1 MGHATAQGGVMFSLS
16 DFWPTPQNI
25 AECIRT
31 EAEVVD
37 DAVLLA
43 VHEPG
48 PLITRSAIGAVER
61 PATEADLLASLMR
74 DASDASAVLVA
85 ITGESGVGKSHLV
98 RWLHA
103 QLQRHPRRDQLVIV
117 LIPKTASL
125 RQVVERILQPLQGE
139 AYSQLLA
146 ELSQTVDHLRPDHA
160 AAHLCTALSLVL
172 EQRFSE
178 GMASLRSTNRGDRQL
193 RERLDLTRVLRELI
207 REPEIF
213 DQWFRTP
220 LERIVRQTIEGGS
233 EQQTGE
239 QRRFV
244 PADLEPPESYTP
256 DGSRRTIQAA
266 LQQLTRNDGA
276 SRPLAAEIL
285 QEALDPALRD
295 VFQFSR
301 ALGQRTITEIV
312 NGIRAQLLK
321 DGKELVLLIEDFAA
335 LAGIQQ
341 PLLELMIAESDELVD
356 GVQVRVRAP
365 IRTALAVTD
374 GFLPS
379 RQTILSRAKQE
390 WLIPNTAA
398 TPQAIVERMV
408 SLAGRY
414 LNAAR
419 WGAKALREQFEV
431 NPAGEIEGWVK
442 PFPAALSD
450 DDLNRLTAFGESH
463 QGYPLFP
470 LSALAIESI
479 ARRELSPGGELRLN
493 PRAFID
499 IVLRQTLSHR
509 SLYESRAFPPA
520 NFKDAAPNATVQI
533 ALKARG
539 MPQEQ
544 LERLAPVLD
553 YWAGNPSNLN
563 DPPRAAKGVFEAFDL
578 PWPFATTLDSAK
590 EPATGGAKG
599 SGKAPVPAPAP
610 PPPPAPTPPP
620 ATDLEYL
627 DAWSKG
633 GIDQKFA
640 RRVRNLLA
648 DALKDRI
655 DWTAYRLKSKPIE
668 AGHLWLPFASVGNPS
683 NEPKFVVATESRPL
697 DPVLLA
703 GIAALERW
711 SDNKKS
717 WDYANAE
724 ADYPIAQQLLDRIEE
739 QAIAWHTTSAEQQ
752 VGVGLKLLKR
762 QALLL
767 RLSRAAAPRTP
778 PLSDYFA
785 KLPHPLWEPDPAD
798 SQPAAMIARALGRI
812 EAARSVV
819 CGIIARSLGCFQGD
833 GDTVM
838 AVDLRRLYSAWRQS
852 LPDNPTTLISTQLG
866 EFRTAADEL
875 LTDSRVDILLKRYST
890 ATKFVLP
897 AIRERLC
904 EWEGASSAAQLVDQ
918 LQHAQRSGLF
928 AFISSGSFEQSKRA
942 VETLSGEDAR
952 QVIREAF
959 AFEEPDPQ
967 SPIEAR
973 LVAWSALNM
982 QKLVAVSEALTLLD
996 KVLPDLDRAVDTQ
1009 LRNLGGGD
1017 IGSMLTDLQAD
1028 LEAITK
1034 GHET

>member
-1 MGHATAQGGVMFSLS
+1 MTSLS
-16 DFWPTPQNI
+16 DFWPSPQHI

-48 PLITRSAIGAVER
+48 PLITRTANGAVER
-61 PATEADLLASLMR
+61 PATEANLLASLMR
-74 DASDASAVLVA
+74 DASDGSAVLVA

-98 RWLHA
+98 RWLNA

-117 LIPKTASL
+117 LVPKTASL

-139 AYSQLLA
+139 AYSNLLA
-146 ELSQTVDHLRPDHA
+146 ELSQTVDHLRPSDA
-160 AAHLCTALSLVL
+160 AEMLCTAISLVL
-172 EQRFSE
+172 KQRFDE
-178 GMASLRSTNRGDRQL
+178 GMASLQTTDREDRKL
-193 RERLDLTRVLRELI
+193 RERLELTRVLRDLI
-207 REPEIF
+207 REPEVF

-244 PADLEPPESYTP
+244 PADLDPPESYIP
-256 DGSRRTIQAA
+256 DGSRRTVQAA
-266 LQQLTRNDGA
+266 LQKLTRNDGA

-301 ALGQRTITEIV
+301 ALGQRTIEEIV
-312 NGIRAQLLK
+312 DGIRQQLLK

-341 PLLELMIAESDELVD
+341 PLLNLMIAESDH
-356 GVQVRVRAP
+356 GGVRVRAP

-379 RQTILSRAKQE
+379 RQTILTRAKQE

-398 TPQAIVERMV
+398 TPQAIIDRMV

-419 WGAKALREQFEV
+419 WGAKALREQFEL

-442 PFPAALSD
+442 PFPTALSD
-450 DDLNRLTAFGESH
+450 DDLHRLLAFGDSP
-463 QGYPLFP
+463 QGYSLFP

-499 IVLRQTLSHR
+499 TVLRQTLSHR

-520 NFKDAAPNATVQI
+520 NFKGAAPSATVQI

-553 YWAGNPSNLN
+553 YWAGNPGNLS
-563 DPPRAAKGVFEAFDL
+563 DAPRAAKGVFEAFDL
-578 PWPFATTLDSAK
+578 PWPFDTPLDVAK
-590 EPATGGAKG
+590 DPAKG
-599 SGKAPVPAPAP
+599 SGNGSGRAPVPQPVSPPSP
-610 PPPPAPTPPP
+610 PPPPPPVP
-620 ATDLEYL
+620 ELEYL
-627 DAWSKG
+627 NAWSKG
-633 GIDQKFA
+633 SIDQRYA

-648 DALKDRI
+648 EALKDRI
-655 DWTAYRLKSKPIE
+655 DWTVHRLKSRSIE
-668 AGHLWLPFASVGNPS
+668 AAHLWLPFASVGNPS
-683 NEPKFVVATESRPL
+683 NEPKFVVAAEARPL

-703 GIAALERW
+703 GLAALERW
-711 SDNKKS
+711 SNNRKS
-717 WDYANAE
+717 WDYTNAD
-724 ADYPIAQQLLDRIEE
+724 ADYPIAQQLLDRIEV
-739 QAIAWHTTSAEQQ
+739 QAIAWHATSVEQQ
-752 VGVGLKLLKR
+752 AGVALKLLQR

-767 RLSRAAAPRTP
+767 RLSRAVEPRTP
-778 PLSDYFA
+778 PLSDYYA
-785 KLPHPLWEPDPAD
+785 GLPQPPWEPDAAD
-798 SQPAAMIARALGRI
+798 THPAAVIARAISRA
-812 EAARSVV
+812 EAARATV
-819 CGIIARSLGCFQGD
+819 CTIVSRSAGCFQGD
-833 GDTVM
+833 GDTVQ
-838 AVDLRRLYSAWRQS
+838 AIDLRRTKSAWRQP
-852 LPDNPTTLISTQLG
+852 LPEAGTLLISMQLG
-866 EFRTAADEL
+866 DFKTAADEMFNA
-875 LTDSRVDILLKRYST
+875 SRVEGLLKRYSA
-890 ATKFVLP
+890 ATTHVLP
-897 AIRERLC
+897 TIRERLSD
-904 EWEGASSAAQLVDQ
+904 WEGAGPATQLLEQ
-918 LQHAQRSGLF
+918 LQQAQKAGLF
-928 AFISSGSFEQSKRA
+928 ALITFGTFEQSKRA

-952 QVIREAF
+952 QLIRQALAF
-959 AFEEPDPQ
+959 KEPDPQ
-967 SPIEAR
+967 SSIESR
-973 LVAWSALNM
+973 LLAWSALNM
-982 QKLVAVSEALTLLD
+982 RQLVAVSDALALLD
-996 KVLPDLDRAVDTQ
+996 RVLPDLDRAADSQ
-1009 LRNLGGGD
+1009 LSTLGGAD
-1017 IGSMLTDLQAD
+1017 IGAMLTGLQTD

-1034 GHET
+1034 EFGQ

>member
-1 MGHATAQGGVMFSLS
+1 MTSLS
-16 DFWPTPQNI
+16 DFWPSPKNI

-48 PLITRSAIGAVER
+48 PLITRTANGAVER
-61 PATEADLLASLMR
+61 PATEANLLASLMR
-74 DASDASAVLVA
+74 DASDGSAVLVA

-103 QLQRHPRRDQLVIV
+103 QLQRHPKRDQLVIV
-117 LIPKTASL
+117 LVPKTASL

-139 AYSQLLA
+139 AYSKLLA
-146 ELSQTVDHLRPDHA
+146 ELSQTVDHLRPGHA
-160 AAHLCTALSLVL
+160 AAMLCTALSLVL
-172 EQRFSE
+172 EQKFTE
-178 GMASLRSTNRGDRQL
+178 GMASLKSTDREDREL
-193 RERLDLTRVLRELI
+193 RERLALTRLLRDLI
-207 REPEIF
+207 REPEVF

-239 QRRFV
+239 QRRFM
-244 PADLEPPESYTP
+244 PADLDPPETYMP
-256 DGSRRTIQAA
+256 DGSRRTVQAA

-301 ALGQRTITEIV
+301 ALGQRTIEEIV
-312 NGIRAQLLK
+312 DGIRRQLLK

-341 PLLELMIAESDELVD
+341 PLLNLMIAESDHGGE
-356 GVQVRVRAP
+356 RVRAP

-379 RQTILSRAKQE
+379 RQTILTRAKQE

-398 TPQAIVERMV
+398 TPQAIVDRMV

-442 PFPAALSD
+442 PFPTELSD
-450 DDLNRLTAFGESH
+450 DDLHRLSAFGASP

-470 LSALAIESI
+470 LSAVAIESI

-499 IVLRQTLSHR
+499 TVLRQTLSHR

-520 NFKDAAPNATVQI
+520 NFKGAAPNATVQI

-553 YWAGNPSNLN
+553 YWAGNPGNLS
-563 DPPRAAKGVFEAFDL
+563 DAPRAAKGVFEAFDL
-578 PWPFATTLDSAK
+578 PWPFDSVPDP
-590 EPATGGAKG
+590 EPGPGPT
-599 SGKAPVPAPAP
+599 PTPRP
-610 PPPPAPTPPP
+610 PPPPPPP
-620 ATDLEYL
+620 PPELEYL
-627 DAWSKG
+627 KVWSMG
-633 GIDQKFA
+633 GIDQRSA

-648 DALKDRI
+648 EALKDRI
-655 DWTAYRLKSKPIE
+655 DWTVHRLKSRSIE
-668 AGHLWLPFASVGNPS
+668 AAHLWLPFASVGNPS
-683 NEPKFVVATESRPL
+683 NEPKFVVAAEARPL

-703 GIAALERW
+703 GLAALERW

-717 WDYANAE
+717 WDYTNAE
-724 ADYPIAQQLLDRIEE
+724 ADYPIAQQLLDRIEA
-739 QAIAWHTTSAEQQ
+739 QAIAWHTASAEQQ
-752 VGVGLKLLKR
+752 AGVALKLLQR

-767 RLSRAAAPRTP
+767 RLSRAVEPRTP
-778 PLSDYFA
+778 PLSDYYA
-785 KLPHPLWEPDPAD
+785 GLPQPPWEPDASD
-798 SQPAAMIARALGRI
+798 TQPAAVIARAISRA
-812 EAARSVV
+812 EAARATVSAIV
-819 CGIIARSLGCFQGD
+819 ARSLGCFQGD
-833 GDTVM
+833 GDTVQ
-838 AVDLRRLYSAWRQS
+838 AIDLRRTKSAWRQP
-852 LPDNPTTLISTQLG
+852 LPEAGTMLISTQLG
-866 EFRTAADEL
+866 DFKTAADEL
-875 LTDSRVDILLKRYST
+875 FNESRVEGLLKRYSA
-890 ATKFVLP
+890 ATTHVLP
-897 AIRERLC
+897 TIRDRLSD
-904 EWEGASSAAQLVDQ
+904 WEGAGPATQLLEQ
-918 LQHAQRSGLF
+918 LQQAQKAGLF
-928 AFISSGSFEQSKRA
+928 ALITSGSFEQSKRA
-942 VETLSGEDAR
+942 VDTLSGEEAR
-952 QVIREAF
+952 QLIRQALAF
-959 AFEEPDPQ
+959 KEPDPQ
-967 SPIEAR
+967 ASIETR
-973 LVAWSALNM
+973 LLAWSALSM
-982 QKLVAVSEALTLLD
+982 QQLVAVSDALALLD
-996 KVLPDLDRAVDTQ
+996 RVLPDLDRAADSQ
-1009 LRNLGGGD
+1009 LSNLGGLD
-1017 IGSMLTDLQAD
+1017 IGAMLTGLRTD

-1034 GHET
+1034 EFGQ

>member
-1 MGHATAQGGVMFSLS
+1 MNSLK
-16 DFWPTPQNI
+16 DFWPSLSNI

-48 PLITRSAIGAVER
+48 PLITRTANGAVER
-61 PATEADLLASLMR
+61 PSTEANLLASLMR
-74 DASDASAVLVA
+74 DASDGSAVLVA

-117 LIPKTASL
+117 LVPKTASL

-139 AYSQLLA
+139 AYAKLLA
-146 ELSQTVDHLRPDHA
+146 ELSQTVDHLRPSDA
-160 AAHLCTALSLVL
+160 AEMLCTAISLVL
-172 EQRFSE
+172 KQRFDE
-178 GMASLRSTNRGDRQL
+178 GMASLQATDREDRKL
-193 RERLDLTRVLRELI
+193 RERLDLMRVLRDLI
-207 REPEIF
+207 REPEVF

-244 PADLEPPESYTP
+244 PADLDPPESYTP
-256 DGSRRTIQAA
+256 DGGRRTVQAA
-266 LQQLTRNDGA
+266 LQRLTRNDGA

-301 ALGQRTITEIV
+301 ALGQRTIEEIV
-312 NGIRAQLLK
+312 DGIRQQLLK

-341 PLLELMIAESDELVD
+341 PLLNLMIAESDH
-356 GVQVRVRAP
+356 GGVRVRAP

-379 RQTILSRAKQE
+379 RQTILTRAKQE

-398 TPQAIVERMV
+398 TPQAIIDRMV

-419 WGAKALREQFEV
+419 WGASALREQFEV
-431 NPAGEIEGWVK
+431 NPTGEIEGWVK
-442 PFPAALSD
+442 PFPTTLPDGDLHRLS
-450 DDLNRLTAFGESH
+450 AFGESP

-499 IVLRQTLSHR
+499 TILRQTLAYR
-509 SLYESRAFPPA
+509 SLYETKCFPPA
-520 NFKDAAPNATVQI
+520 NFKGAAPNATVQI

-539 MPQEQ
+539 MPQEH

-553 YWAGNPSNLN
+553 YWAGNPGNLS
-563 DPPRAAKGVFEAFDL
+563 DAPRAGRGVFEAFNL
-578 PWPFATTLDSAK
+578 PWPFDASPDMAK
-590 EPATGGAKG
+590 APAKGGGKG
-599 SGKAPVPAPAP
+599 SGGPPVPQPASTPP
-610 PPPPAPTPPP
+610 PPPPAPP
-620 ATDLEYL
+620 APELDYL
-627 DAWSKG
+627 NAWSKG
-633 GIDQKFA
+633 SIDQRYA

-648 DALKDRI
+648 EALKDRI
-655 DWTAYRLKSKPIE
+655 DWTVHRLKPRSIE
-668 AGHLWLPFASVGNPS
+668 AAHLWLPFASVGNPS
-683 NEPKFVVATESRPL
+683 NEPKFVVAAESRPL

-703 GIAALERW
+703 GLAALERW

-717 WDYANAE
+717 WDYPNAD
-724 ADYPIAQQLLDRIEE
+724 ADYPIAQQLLDRIEV
-739 QAIAWHTTSAEQQ
+739 QAIDWHTTSAEQQ
-752 VGVGLKLLKR
+752 AGVALKLLQR

-767 RLSRAAAPRTP
+767 RLSRAFEPRTP

-785 KLPHPLWEPDPAD
+785 SLSQPPWEPDAAD
-798 SQPAAMIARALGRI
+798 THPAAMIARVIGRA
-812 EAARSVV
+812 EAARPTVSTIV
-819 CGIIARSLGCFQGD
+819 ARCLGCFQGD
-833 GDTVM
+833 GDIVQ
-838 AVDLRRLYSAWRQS
+838 AIDLRRTKSAWRQS
-852 LPDNPTTLISTQLG
+852 IPEAGTMLISMQLG
-866 EFRTAADEL
+866 DFKTAADEML
-875 LTDSRVDILLKRYST
+875 NTSRIEGLLKRYSA
-890 ATKFVLP
+890 ATTHVLP
-897 AIRERLC
+897 AIRERLSD
-904 EWEGASSAAQLVDQ
+904 WEGADAASQLLEQ
-918 LQHAQRSGLF
+918 LQQAQKAGLF
-928 AFISSGSFEQSKRA
+928 ALITSGNFEQSKRA
-942 VETLSGEDAR
+942 VETLSSEEAR
-952 QVIREAF
+952 QLIRQALTF
-959 AFEEPDPQ
+959 NEPDPE
-967 SPIEAR
+967 SSIESR
-973 LVAWSALNM
+973 LLAWSALNM
-982 QKLVAVSEALTLLD
+982 RQLVAVGDALALLY
-996 KVLPDLDRAVDTQ
+996 KVLPDLDRAADSQ
-1009 LRNLGGGD
+1009 LSTLGGAD
-1017 IGSMLTDLQAD
+1017 IGAMLRGLQSD
-1028 LEAITK
+1028 LEVITREF
-1034 GHET
+1034 GS

>member
-1 MGHATAQGGVMFSLS
+1 MTSLS
-16 DFWPTPQNI
+16 DFWPSPQNI

-48 PLITRSAIGAVER
+48 PLITRTANGAVER
-61 PATEADLLASLMR
+61 PSTEANLLASLMR
-74 DASDASAVLVA
+74 DASDGSAVLVA

-117 LIPKTASL
+117 LVPKTASL

-139 AYSQLLA
+139 AYAKLLA
-146 ELSQTVDHLRPDHA
+146 ELSQTVDHLRPGHA
-160 AAHLCTALSLVL
+160 AAMLCTALSLVL
-172 EQRFSE
+172 EQKFTE
-178 GMASLRSTNRGDRQL
+178 GMASLKSTDREDREL
-193 RERLDLTRVLRELI
+193 RERLALTRVLRDLI
-207 REPEIF
+207 REPEVF

-244 PADLEPPESYTP
+244 PADLDPPESYTP
-256 DGSRRTIQAA
+256 DGSRRTVQAA

-301 ALGQRTITEIV
+301 ALGQRTIEEIV
-312 NGIRAQLLK
+312 DGIRQQLLK

-341 PLLELMIAESDELVD
+341 PLLNLMIAESDH
-356 GVQVRVRAP
+356 GGVRVRAP

-379 RQTILSRAKQE
+379 RQTILTRAKRE

-398 TPQAIVERMV
+398 TPQAIIDRMV
-408 SLAGRY
+408 LLAGRY

-442 PFPAALSD
+442 PFPTALSD
-450 DDLNRLTAFGESH
+450 DDLHRLSAFGDSP

-499 IVLRQTLSHR
+499 TVLRQTLSHR

-520 NFKDAAPNATVQI
+520 NFKGAAPNATVQI

-553 YWAGNPSNLN
+553 YWAGNPGNLS
-563 DPPRAAKGVFEAFDL
+563 DAPRAAKGVFEAFDL
-578 PWPFATTLDSAK
+578 PWPFDAPLDFAK
-590 EPATGGAKG
+590 DPAQGGGKG
-599 SGKAPVPAPAP
+599 LGKAPVPQPVSPPSPPP
-610 PPPPAPTPPP
+610 PPPPAPE
-620 ATDLEYL
+620 LEYL
-627 DAWSKG
+627 NAWSKG
-633 GIDQKFA
+633 SIDQRYA

-648 DALKDRI
+648 EALKDRI
-655 DWTAYRLKSKPIE
+655 DWTVHRLKSRSIE
-668 AGHLWLPFASVGNPS
+668 AAHLWLPFASVGNPS
-683 NEPKFVVATESRPL
+683 NEPKFVVAAEARPL

-703 GIAALERW
+703 GLAALERW

-717 WDYANAE
+717 WDYTNAE
-724 ADYPIAQQLLDRIEE
+724 ADYPIAQQLLDRIEV

-752 VGVGLKLLKR
+752 AGVALKLLQR

-767 RLSRAAAPRTP
+767 RLSRAVEPRTP
-778 PLSDYFA
+778 PLSDYYA
-785 KLPHPLWEPDPAD
+785 GLPQPPWEPDAAD
-798 SQPAAMIARALGRI
+798 TQPAAVIARAISRA
-812 EAARSVV
+812 EAARATVSTIVS
-819 CGIIARSLGCFQGD
+819 RSLGCFQGD
-833 GDTVM
+833 GDTVQ
-838 AVDLRRLYSAWRQS
+838 AIDLRRTKSAWRQP
-852 LPDNPTTLISTQLG
+852 LPEAGTMLISMQLG
-866 EFRTAADEL
+866 DFKTAADEMFNA
-875 LTDSRVDILLKRYST
+875 SRVEGLLKRYSA
-890 ATKFVLP
+890 ATTHVLP
-897 AIRERLC
+897 TIRERLSD
-904 EWEGASSAAQLVDQ
+904 WEGAGPATQLLEQ
-918 LQHAQRSGLF
+918 LQQAQKAGLF
-928 AFISSGSFEQSKRA
+928 ALITSGSFEQSKRA
-942 VETLSGEDAR
+942 VETLSGEEAR
-952 QVIREAF
+952 QLIRQALAF
-959 AFEEPDPQ
+959 KEPDPQ
-967 SPIEAR
+967 SSIESR
-973 LVAWSALNM
+973 LLAWSALNM
-982 QKLVAVSEALTLLD
+982 RQLVAVSDALALLD
-996 KVLPDLDRAVDTQ
+996 RVLPDLDRAADSQ
-1009 LRNLGGGD
+1009 LSTLGGAD
-1017 IGSMLTDLQAD
+1017 IGAMLTGLQTD
-1028 LEAITK
+1028 LEVITK
-1034 GHET
+1034 EFGQ

>member
-1 MGHATAQGGVMFSLS
+1 MTSLS
-16 DFWPTPQNI
+16 DFWPSLQNI

-48 PLITRSAIGAVER
+48 PLITRTANGAVER

-74 DASDASAVLVA
+74 DASDGSAVLVA

-117 LIPKTASL
+117 LVPKTASL

-139 AYSQLLA
+139 AYSKLLA
-146 ELSQTVDHLRPDHA
+146 ELSQTVDHLRPGHA
-160 AAHLCTALSLVL
+160 AAMLCTALSLVL
-172 EQRFSE
+172 EQKFTE
-178 GMASLRSTNRGDRQL
+178 GMTSLKSTDREDREL
-193 RERLDLTRVLRELI
+193 RERLALTRVLRDLI
-207 REPEIF
+207 REPEVF
-213 DQWFRTP
+213 DQWFRTS

-244 PADLEPPESYTP
+244 PADLDPPESYTP
-256 DGSRRTIQAA
+256 DGSRRTVQAA

-301 ALGQRTITEIV
+301 ALGQRTIEEIV
-312 NGIRAQLLK
+312 DGIRQQLLK

-341 PLLELMIAESDELVD
+341 PLLNLMIAESDH
-356 GVQVRVRAP
+356 GGVRVRAP

-379 RQTILSRAKQE
+379 RQTILTRAKQE

-398 TPQAIVERMV
+398 TPQAIIDRMV

-419 WGAKALREQFEV
+419 WGAKALREQFEI

-442 PFPAALSD
+442 PFPTELSD
-450 DDLNRLTAFGESH
+450 DDLHRLLAFGESR

-470 LSALAIESI
+470 LSAIAIESI

-499 IVLRQTLSHR
+499 TVLRQTLSHR

-520 NFKDAAPNATVQI
+520 NFKGAAPNATVQI

-553 YWAGNPSNLN
+553 YWAGNPGNLS
-563 DPPRAAKGVFEAFDL
+563 DAPRAAKGVFEAFDL
-578 PWPFATTLDSAK
+578 PWPFDTPLGNVA
-590 EPATGGAKG
+590 GAASGVGKG
-599 SGKAPVPAPAP
+599 SVNAPVAQPVSAQLP
-610 PPPPAPTPPP
+610 PPPSNPAPE
-620 ATDLEYL
+620 LGYL
-627 DAWSKG
+627 DSWSLG
-633 GIDQKFA
+633 SIDQKSA
-640 RRVRNLLA
+640 LRVRKLLA
-648 DALKDRI
+648 EALKDRI
-655 DWTAYRLKSKPIE
+655 EWSVYRLKARSIE
-668 AGHLWLPFASVGNPS
+668 IAHLWLPYASVGNPT
-683 NEPKFVVATESRPL
+683 NEPKFVVAAEARPL

-703 GIAALERW
+703 GLAALERW
-711 SDNKKS
+711 SENKKS
-717 WDYANAE
+717 WDYTNAE
-724 ADYPIAQQLLDRIEE
+724 ADYPIAQQLLDRIEA
-739 QAIAWHTTSAEQQ
+739 QAVAWHTTSAEQQ
-752 VGVGLKLLKR
+752 AGVALKLLHR

-767 RLSRAAAPRTP
+767 RLSRAVEPRTP
-778 PLSDYFA
+778 SLSDFFA
-785 KLPHPLWEPDPAD
+785 GLPQQPWEPDAAD
-798 SQPAAMIARALGRI
+798 TQPAAMIARVIGRA
-812 EAARSVV
+812 EAARSTVSTIV
-819 CGIIARSLGCFQGD
+819 ARCLGCFQGD
-833 GDTVM
+833 GDIVQ
-838 AVDLRRLYSAWRQS
+838 AIDLRRTKSAWRQP
-852 LPDNPTTLISTQLG
+852 LPEAGAMLISMQLG
-866 EFRTAADEL
+866 DFKTAADEML
-875 LTDSRVDILLKRYST
+875 NAPRVEGLLKRYSA
-890 ATKFVLP
+890 ATTHVLP
-897 AIRERLC
+897 TIRERLSD
-904 EWEGASSAAQLVDQ
+904 WEGAGPTTQLLEQ
-918 LQHAQRSGLF
+918 LQQAQKAGLF
-928 AFISSGSFEQSKRA
+928 ALITSGSFEQCKRA
-942 VETLSGEDAR
+942 VETLSGEEAR
-952 QVIREAF
+952 QLIRQALAF
-959 AFEEPDPQ
+959 NEPDPQ
-967 SPIEAR
+967 SSIETR
-973 LVAWSALNM
+973 LLAWSALNM
-982 QKLVAVSEALTLLD
+982 RQLVAVSDALALLD
-996 KVLPDLDRAVDTQ
+996 RVLPDLNRAADSQ
-1009 LRNLGGGD
+1009 LSTLGGAD
-1017 IGSMLTDLQAD
+1017 IGAMLTGLQTD
-1028 LEAITK
+1028 LEAIAK
-1034 GHET
+1034 EFGQ

>member
-1 MGHATAQGGVMFSLS
+1 MTSLS
-16 DFWPTPQNI
+16 DFWPSPQHI

-48 PLITRSAIGAVER
+48 PLITRTANGAVER

-74 DASDASAVLVA
+74 DASDGSAVLVA

-103 QLQRHPRRDQLVIV
+103 QLQRHPRRDQMVIV
-117 LIPKTASL
+117 LVPKTASL

-139 AYSQLLA
+139 AYSKLLA
-146 ELSQTVDHLRPDHA
+146 ELSQTVDHLRPSDA
-160 AAHLCTALSLVL
+160 AEMLCTAISLVL
-172 EQRFSE
+172 KQRFDE
-178 GMASLRSTNRGDRQL
+178 GMASLQAIDRDDRKL
-193 RERLDLTRVLRELI
+193 RERLDLTRVLRDLI
-207 REPEIF
+207 REPEVF

-244 PADLEPPESYTP
+244 PADLDPPESYMP
-256 DGSRRTIQAA
+256 DGSRRTVQAA
-266 LQQLTRNDGA
+266 LQKLTRSDGA

-301 ALGQRTITEIV
+301 ALGQRTIEEIV
-312 NGIRAQLLK
+312 DGIRQQLLK

-341 PLLELMIAESDELVD
+341 PLLNLMIAESDH
-356 GVQVRVRAP
+356 GGARVRAP

-379 RQTILSRAKQE
+379 RQTILTRAKRE

-398 TPQAIVERMV
+398 TPQAIIDRMV

-442 PFPAALSD
+442 PFPTALSD
-450 DDLNRLTAFGESH
+450 DDLHRLSAFGDSP

-499 IVLRQTLSHR
+499 TVLRQTLSHR
-509 SLYESRAFPPA
+509 SLYERRAFPPA
-520 NFKDAAPNATVQI
+520 NFKGAAPNATVQI

-539 MPQEQ
+539 MPQEK

-553 YWAGNPSNLN
+553 YWAGNPGSLS
-563 DPPRAAKGVFEAFDL
+563 DAPRAAKGVFEAFDL
-578 PWPFATTLDSAK
+578 PWPFDTALGNVAGTSS
-590 EPATGGAKG
+590 GAGKG
-599 SGKAPVPAPAP
+599 SVKAPIAKPISPQPPPTASTPAPE
-610 PPPPAPTPPP
+610 
-620 ATDLEYL
+620 LGYL
-627 DAWSKG
+627 NSWSLG
-633 GIDQKFA
+633 SIDQKSA
-640 RRVRNLLA
+640 LRVRKLLA
-648 DALKDRI
+648 EALKDRTE
-655 DWTAYRLKSKPIE
+655 WSVYRLKARSIE
-668 AGHLWLPFASVGNPS
+668 IAHLWLPYASVGNPT
-683 NEPKFVVATESRPL
+683 NDPKFVVAAEARPL

-703 GIAALERW
+703 GLAALERW
-711 SDNKKS
+711 SENKKS
-717 WDYANAE
+717 WDYTNAE
-724 ADYPIAQQLLDRIEE
+724 ADYPIAQQLLDRIEA
-739 QAIAWHTTSAEQQ
+739 QAVAWHTASAEQQ
-752 VGVGLKLLKR
+752 AGVALKLLHR

-767 RLSRAAAPRTP
+767 RLSRAVEPRTP
-778 PLSDYFA
+778 SLSDYFA
-785 KLPHPLWEPDPAD
+785 DLPQRPWEPDAAD
-798 SQPAAMIARALGRI
+798 AQPAAVVARAICRA
-812 EAARSVV
+812 EAARATVSTIV
-819 CGIIARSLGCFQGD
+819 ARSLGCFQGD
-833 GDTVM
+833 GDIVQ
-838 AVDLRRLYSAWRQS
+838 AIDLRRAKSAWRQP
-852 LPDNPTTLISTQLG
+852 LPEAGTLLISTQLG
-866 EFRTAADEL
+866 DFKTIADEL
-875 LTDSRVDILLKRYST
+875 LNSFRVAALLKRYSE
-890 ATKFVLP
+890 AANLVLP
-897 AIRERLC
+897 KIRERLSD
-904 EWEGASSAAQLVDQ
+904 WEGAGPAGRLLEQ
-918 LQHAQRSGLF
+918 LQQAQKAGLF
-928 AFISSGSFEQSKRA
+928 ALITSGSFLQSKRA
-942 VETLSGEDAR
+942 VETLSREEAR
-952 QVIREAF
+952 QLIHQALVF
-959 AFEEPDPQ
+959 KEPDPQ
-967 SPIEAR
+967 SSIESR

-982 QKLVAVSEALTLLD
+982 QQLVDVSDAVALLD
-996 KVLPDLDRAVDTQ
+996 RVMPDLDRAADSQ
-1009 LRNLGGGD
+1009 LSTLGGAD
-1017 IGSMLTDLQAD
+1017 IGAMLTGLRTD

-1034 GHET
+1034 EFGQ

>member
-1 MGHATAQGGVMFSLS
+1 MTSLS
-16 DFWPTPQNI
+16 DFWPSPQHI

-48 PLITRSAIGAVER
+48 PLITRAANGAVER

-74 DASDASAVLVA
+74 DASDGSAVLVA

-103 QLQRHPRRDQLVIV
+103 QLKRHPRRDQLVIV
-117 LIPKTASL
+117 LVPKTASL
-125 RQVVERILQPLQGE
+125 RQVVERILQPLQGK
-139 AYSQLLA
+139 AYSKLLV
-146 ELSQTVDHLRPDHA
+146 ELSQTVDHLRPGHA
-160 AAHLCTALSLVL
+160 AAMLCTALSLVL
-172 EQRFSE
+172 EQKLTE
-178 GMASLRSTNRGDRQL
+178 GIASLKSTDREDREL
-193 RERLDLTRVLRELI
+193 RERLALTRVLRNLI
-207 REPEIF
+207 REPEVF

-244 PADLEPPESYTP
+244 PADLDPPESYTP
-256 DGSRRTIQAA
+256 DGSRRTVQAA

-301 ALGQRTITEIV
+301 ALGQRTIEEIV
-312 NGIRAQLLK
+312 DGIRQQLLK

-341 PLLELMIAESDELVD
+341 PLLNLMIAESDH
-356 GVQVRVRAP
+356 GGVRVRAP

-379 RQTILSRAKQE
+379 RQTILTRAKRE
-390 WLIPNTAA
+390 WLIPNMAA
-398 TPQAIVERMV
+398 TPQAIIDRMV

-442 PFPAALSD
+442 PFPTALSD
-450 DDLNRLTAFGESH
+450 DDLHRLSAFGDSP

-499 IVLRQTLSHR
+499 TVLRQTLSHR

-520 NFKDAAPNATVQI
+520 NFKGAAPNATVQI

-553 YWAGNPSNLN
+553 YWAGNPGNLS
-563 DPPRAAKGVFEAFDL
+563 DAPRAAKGVFEAFDL
-578 PWPFATTLDSAK
+578 PWPFDTPLDIAK
-590 EPATGGAKG
+590 DPAKGGGKG
-599 SGKAPVPAPAP
+599 SGRTPVPQPVSPPPPPP
-610 PPPPAPTPPP
+610 PPPPAPE
-620 ATDLEYL
+620 LEYL
-627 DAWSKG
+627 NAWSKG
-633 GIDQKFA
+633 SIDQRYA

-648 DALKDRI
+648 EALKDRI
-655 DWTAYRLKSKPIE
+655 DWTVHRLKSRSIE
-668 AGHLWLPFASVGNPS
+668 AAHLWLPFASVGNPS
-683 NEPKFVVATESRPL
+683 NEPKFVVAAEARPL

-703 GIAALERW
+703 GLAALERW

-717 WDYANAE
+717 WDYTNADV
-724 ADYPIAQQLLDRIEE
+724 DYPIAQQLLDRIEV
-739 QAIAWHTTSAEQQ
+739 QAIAWHTTSAKQQ
-752 VGVGLKLLKR
+752 AGVALKLLQR

-767 RLSRAAAPRTP
+767 RLSRAVEPRTP
-778 PLSDYFA
+778 PLSDYYA
-785 KLPHPLWEPDPAD
+785 GLPQPPWEPDAAD
-798 SQPAAMIARALGRI
+798 TQPAAVIARAISRA
-812 EAARSVV
+812 EAARATVSTIVSKSV
-819 CGIIARSLGCFQGD
+819 GCFQGD
-833 GDTVM
+833 GDTVQ
-838 AVDLRRLYSAWRQS
+838 AIDLRRTKSAWRQL
-852 LPDNPTTLISTQLG
+852 LPEAGTMLISMQLG
-866 EFRTAADEL
+866 DFKTAADEMFNA
-875 LTDSRVDILLKRYST
+875 SRVEGLLKKYSA
-890 ATKFVLP
+890 ATTHVLP
-897 AIRERLC
+897 TIRERLSD
-904 EWEGASSAAQLVDQ
+904 WEGVGPATQLLEQ
-918 LQHAQRSGLF
+918 LQQAQKAGLF
-928 AFISSGSFEQSKRA
+928 ALITSGSFEQSKRA
-942 VETLSGEDAR
+942 VETLSGEEAR
-952 QVIREAF
+952 QLIRQALAF
-959 AFEEPDPQ
+959 KEPDPQ
-967 SPIEAR
+967 SSIESR
-973 LVAWSALNM
+973 LLAWSALNM
-982 QKLVAVSEALTLLD
+982 QQLVAVSDALALLD
-996 KVLPDLDRAVDTQ
+996 RVLPALDRAADSQ
-1009 LRNLGGGD
+1009 LSTLGGAD
-1017 IGSMLTDLQAD
+1017 IGAMLTGLQTD
-1028 LEAITK
+1028 LEVITK
-1034 GHET
+1034 EFGQ

>member
-1 MGHATAQGGVMFSLS
+1 MTSLS
-16 DFWPTPQNI
+16 DFWPSPQHI

-48 PLITRSAIGAVER
+48 PLITRTANGAVER
-61 PATEADLLASLMR
+61 PATEPDLLASLMR
-74 DASDASAVLVA
+74 DASDGSAVLVA

-103 QLQRHPRRDQLVIV
+103 QLKRHPRRDQLVIV
-117 LIPKTASL
+117 LVPKTASL

-139 AYSQLLA
+139 AYSKLLV
-146 ELSQTVDHLRPDHA
+146 ELSQTVDHLSPSHA
-160 AAHLCTALSLVL
+160 AAMLCTALSLVL
-172 EQRFSE
+172 EQKFTE
-178 GMASLRSTNRGDRQL
+178 GMALLKSTDREDREL
-193 RERLDLTRVLRELI
+193 RERLALTRILRDLI
-207 REPEIF
+207 REPEVF

-244 PADLEPPESYTP
+244 PADLDPPESYTP
-256 DGSRRTIQAA
+256 DGSRRTVQAA

-301 ALGQRTITEIV
+301 ALGQRTIEEIV
-312 NGIRAQLLK
+312 DGIRQQLLI

-341 PLLELMIAESDELVD
+341 PLLNLMIAESDH
-356 GVQVRVRAP
+356 GGVRVRAP

-379 RQTILSRAKQE
+379 RQTILTRAKQE

-398 TPQAIVERMV
+398 TPQAIIDRMV

-442 PFPAALSD
+442 PFPTVLSD
-450 DDLNRLTAFGESH
+450 DDLHRLSAFGDSP

-470 LSALAIESI
+470 LSAVAIESI

-499 IVLRQTLSHR
+499 TVLRQTLSHR

-520 NFKDAAPNATVQI
+520 NFKGAAPNATVQI

-553 YWAGNPSNLN
+553 YWAGNPGNLS
-563 DPPRAAKGVFEAFDL
+563 DAPRAAKGVFEAFYL
-578 PWPFATTLDSAK
+578 PWPFDTPLGNVA
-590 EPATGGAKG
+590 GAASGACKG
-599 SGKAPVPAPAP
+599 SVKAPVAQPVSPQ
-610 PPPPAPTPPP
+610 PPPPASTPAPE
-620 ATDLEYL
+620 LGYL
-627 DAWSKG
+627 NSWSLG
-633 GIDQKFA
+633 SIDQKSA
-640 RRVRNLLA
+640 LRVRKLLA
-648 DALKDRI
+648 EALKDRI
-655 DWTAYRLKSKPIE
+655 EWSAYRLKARSIE
-668 AGHLWLPFASVGNPS
+668 IAHLWLPYASVGNPT
-683 NEPKFVVATESRPL
+683 NEPKFVVAAEARPL

-703 GIAALERW
+703 GLAALERW
-711 SDNKKS
+711 SENKKS
-717 WDYANAE
+717 WDYTNAE
-724 ADYPIAQQLLDRIEE
+724 ADYPIAQQLLDRIEA
-739 QAIAWHTTSAEQQ
+739 QAVAWHTTSAEQQ
-752 VGVGLKLLKR
+752 AGVALKLLHR

-767 RLSRAAAPRTP
+767 GLSRAVEPRTP
-778 PLSDYFA
+778 PLPDYFA
-785 KLPHPLWEPDPAD
+785 GLPQPPWEPDAAD
-798 SQPAAMIARALGRI
+798 TQPAAMIARVIGRTQ
-812 EAARSVV
+812 AARATVSAIV
-819 CGIIARSLGCFQGD
+819 ARCLGCFQGD
-833 GDTVM
+833 GDILQ
-838 AVDLRRLYSAWRQS
+838 AIDLRRTKSAWRQP
-852 LPDNPTTLISTQLG
+852 LPEAGTMLISMQLG
-866 EFRTAADEL
+866 DFKTAGDEML
-875 LTDSRVDILLKRYST
+875 NASRVEGLLKRYSA
-890 ATKFVLP
+890 ATTHVLP
-897 AIRERLC
+897 TIRERLSD
-904 EWEGASSAAQLVDQ
+904 WEGAGPATQLLEQ
-918 LQHAQRSGLF
+918 LQQAQKAGLF
-928 AFISSGSFEQSKRA
+928 ALITSGSFEQSKRA
-942 VETLSGEDAR
+942 VETLSGEEAR
-952 QVIREAF
+952 QLIRQALAF
-959 AFEEPDPQ
+959 KEPDPQ
-967 SPIEAR
+967 SSIETR

-982 QKLVAVSEALTLLD
+982 RQLVAVRDALALLD
-996 KVLPDLDRAVDTQ
+996 RVLADLDRAADSQ
-1009 LRNLGGGD
+1009 LSTLGGAD
-1017 IGSMLTDLQAD
+1017 IGAMLTGLQTD
-1028 LEAITK
+1028 LEVITK
-1034 GHET
+1034 EFGQ

>member
-1 MGHATAQGGVMFSLS
+1 MTSLS
-16 DFWPTPQNI
+16 DFWPSLQNI
-25 AECIRT
+25 AGCIRT

-48 PLITRSAIGAVER
+48 PLITRTANGAVER
-61 PATEADLLASLMR
+61 PSTEANLLASLMR
-74 DASDASAVLVA
+74 DASDGSAVLVA

-103 QLQRHPRRDQLVIV
+103 QLQRHPRREQLVIILV
-117 LIPKTASL
+117 PKTASL

-139 AYSQLLA
+139 AYSKLLA
-146 ELSQTVDHLRPDHA
+146 ELSQAVDHLRPGHA
-160 AAHLCTALSLVL
+160 AAMLCTALSLIL
-172 EQRFSE
+172 EQKFTE
-178 GMASLRSTNRGDRQL
+178 GMTSLRSTDRDDREL
-193 RERLDLTRVLRELI
+193 RERLALTRVLRDLI
-207 REPEIF
+207 REPEVI

-256 DGSRRTIQAA
+256 DGSRRAVQAA

-301 ALGQRTITEIV
+301 ALGQRTIEEIV
-312 NGIRAQLLK
+312 DGIRQQLLK

-341 PLLELMIAESDELVD
+341 PLLNLMIAESDH
-356 GVQVRVRAP
+356 GGVRVRAP

-379 RQTILSRAKQE
+379 RQTILTRAKQE

-398 TPQAIVERMV
+398 TPQAIIDRMV

-419 WGAKALREQFEV
+419 WGAKALREQFEID
-431 NPAGEIEGWVK
+431 PTGEIEGWVK
-442 PFPAALSD
+442 PFPTALSD
-450 DDLNRLTAFGESH
+450 DDLHRLSAFGESP

-499 IVLRQTLSHR
+499 TVLRQTLSHR
-509 SLYESRAFPPA
+509 SLYETRAFPPA
-520 NFKDAAPNATVQI
+520 NFKGAAPNATVQI

-539 MPQEQ
+539 MPQKQ

-553 YWAGNPSNLN
+553 YWAGNPGNLS
-563 DPPRAAKGVFEAFDL
+563 DAPRTARGVFAAFDL
-578 PWPFATTLDSAK
+578 PWPFDTQLDIAK
-590 EPATGGAKG
+590 EAAKG
-599 SGKAPVPAPAP
+599 GGEDSGKSPVPQPMP
-610 PPPPAPTPPP
+610 PPPPTPAPEL
-620 ATDLEYL
+620 DYL
-627 DAWSKG
+627 TAWSKG
-633 GIDQKFA
+633 SIDQKYA

-648 DALKDRI
+648 EALKDRI
-655 DWTAYRLKSKPIE
+655 DWTVYRLKSRSIE
-668 AGHLWLPFASVGNPS
+668 AVHLWLPYASVGNPG
-683 NEPKFVVATESRPL
+683 NEPRFVVAAEARPL

-703 GIAALERW
+703 GLAALERW

-717 WDYANAE
+717 WDYTNAD
-724 ADYPIAQQLLDRIEE
+724 ADYPIAQQLLDHIEA
-739 QAIAWHTTSAEQQ
+739 QAIAWHTASAEQQ
-752 VGVGLKLLKR
+752 AGVALKLLQR

-767 RLSRAAAPRTP
+767 RLSRAAEPLTP
-778 PLSDYFA
+778 PLSDYYA
-785 KLPHPLWEPDPAD
+785 GLPQPPWEPDAAD
-798 SQPAAMIARALGRI
+798 TQPAAVIARAIGRA
-812 EAARSVV
+812 EAARATVSTIV
-819 CGIIARSLGCFQGD
+819 ARSIGCFQGD
-833 GDTVM
+833 GDIVQ
-838 AVDLRRLYSAWRQS
+838 AIDLKRTKSAWRQPMPEAGS
-852 LPDNPTTLISTQLG
+852 MLISAQLG
-866 EFRTAADEL
+866 DFKTAADEML
-875 LTDSRVDILLKRYST
+875 NASRVEGLLKKYSA
-890 ATKFVLP
+890 ATTQVLP
-897 AIRERLC
+897 TILERLSD
-904 EWEGASSAAQLVDQ
+904 WEGAGPANQLLEQ
-918 LQHAQRSGLF
+918 LQQAQKAGLF
-928 AFISSGSFEQSKRA
+928 ALITSGSFEQSKRA
-942 VETLSGEDAR
+942 VEKLSGEKAR
-952 QVIREAF
+952 QLIRQALAF
-959 AFEEPDPQ
+959 KEPNPQ
-967 SPIEAR
+967 SSIESR
-973 LVAWSALNM
+973 LLAWSALNM
-982 QKLVAVSEALTLLD
+982 QQLVAVSDALTLLD
-996 KVLPDLDRAVDTQ
+996 RVLPDLDRVTDSQ
-1009 LRNLGGGD
+1009 LSAFGGAD
-1017 IGSMLTDLQAD
+1017 IGAMLTGLQAD

-1034 GHET
+1034 EGEQ

>member
-1 MGHATAQGGVMFSLS
+1 MTSLS
-16 DFWPTPQNI
+16 DFWPSPQNI

-48 PLITRSAIGAVER
+48 PLITRTANGAVER
-61 PATEADLLASLMR
+61 PATEANLLASLMR
-74 DASDASAVLVA
+74 DAGDGSAVLVA

-117 LIPKTASL
+117 LVPKTASL
-125 RQVVERILQPLQGE
+125 RQVVERILKPLQGE
-139 AYSQLLA
+139 AYSKLLA
-146 ELSQTVDHLRPDHA
+146 ELSQTVDHLRPAHA
-160 AAHLCTALSLVL
+160 AAMLCTALSLVL
-172 EQRFSE
+172 EQKFTE
-178 GMASLRSTNRGDRQL
+178 GMASLKSTDRKDQEL
-193 RERLDLTRVLRELI
+193 RERLGLTRILRDLI
-207 REPEIF
+207 REPEVF

-244 PADLEPPESYTP
+244 PADLDPPDSYTP
-256 DGSRRTIQAA
+256 DGSRRTVQAA

-301 ALGQRTITEIV
+301 ALGQRTIEEIV
-312 NGIRAQLLK
+312 DGIRQQLLK

-341 PLLELMIAESDELVD
+341 PLLNLMIAESDH
-356 GVQVRVRAP
+356 GGVRVRAP

-379 RQTILSRAKQE
+379 RQTILTRAKQE

-398 TPQAIVERMV
+398 TPQAIIGRMV

-419 WGAKALREQFEV
+419 WGAKALREQFEI
-431 NPAGEIEGWVK
+431 NPTGEIEGWVK
-442 PFPAALSD
+442 PFPTALSD
-450 DDLNRLTAFGESH
+450 DDLHRLSAFGESP

-499 IVLRQTLSHR
+499 AVLRQTLSHR

-520 NFKDAAPNATVQI
+520 NFKGAAPNATVQI

-553 YWAGNPSNLN
+553 YWAGNPGNLS
-563 DPPRAAKGVFEAFDL
+563 DAPRAAKGVFEAFDL
-578 PWPFATTLDSAK
+578 PWPFDTPPGSVIGPTA
-590 EPATGGAKG
+590 GAG
-599 SGKAPVPAPAP
+599 NGAVKAPVPQPVSPQP
-610 PPPPAPTPPP
+610 PPPSPPPAPE
-620 ATDLEYL
+620 LEYL
-627 DAWSKG
+627 TAWSKG
-633 GIDQKFA
+633 SIDQKYA

-648 DALKDRI
+648 EALKDRI
-655 DWTAYRLKSKPIE
+655 DWTVHRLKPRAIE
-668 AGHLWLPFASVGNPS
+668 ATHLWLPFASVGNPS
-683 NEPKFVVATESRPL
+683 NEPKFVVAAETRPL
-697 DPVLLA
+697 DLVLLA
-703 GIAALERW
+703 GLAALERW

-717 WDYANAE
+717 WDYTNAE
-724 ADYPIAQQLLDRIEE
+724 ADYPIAQQLLDRIEA

-752 VGVGLKLLKR
+752 AGVALKLLHR

-767 RLSRAAAPRTP
+767 RLSRAVEPRTP
-778 PLSDYFA
+778 PLSDYYA
-785 KLPHPLWEPDPAD
+785 GLPQPPWEPDAAD
-798 SQPAAMIARALGRI
+798 TQPAALIARVISRA
-812 EAARSVV
+812 EAARATVSTIV
-819 CGIIARSLGCFQGD
+819 ARSIGCFQGD
-833 GDTVM
+833 GDTVQ
-838 AVDLRRLYSAWRQS
+838 AIDLRRTKSAWRQP
-852 LPDNPTTLISTQLG
+852 LPEAGTMLISMQLG
-866 EFRTAADEL
+866 DFKTAADEMFIA
-875 LTDSRVDILLKRYST
+875 SRVEALLKRYST
-890 ATKFVLP
+890 ATNNLLP
-897 AIRERLC
+897 TIRDRLND
-904 EWEGASSAAQLVDQ
+904 WEGASPATQLLEQ
-918 LQHAQRSGLF
+918 LQQAQKAGLF
-928 AFISSGSFEQSKRA
+928 ALITSGSFEQSKRA
-942 VETLSGEDAR
+942 VETLSAEEAR
-952 QVIREAF
+952 QLIRQALAF
-959 AFEEPDPQ
+959 KEPDAE
-967 SPIEAR
+967 SSIETR
-973 LVAWSALNM
+973 LLTWSALNM
-982 QKLVAVSEALTLLD
+982 RQLVAVSDALALLD
-996 KVLPDLDRAVDTQ
+996 KVLPNLNQAADSQ
-1009 LRNLGGGD
+1009 LNTLGGAD
-1017 IGSMLTDLQAD
+1017 IEAMLTDLQTD
-1028 LEAITK
+1028 LEAITQEV
-1034 GHET
+1034 GQ